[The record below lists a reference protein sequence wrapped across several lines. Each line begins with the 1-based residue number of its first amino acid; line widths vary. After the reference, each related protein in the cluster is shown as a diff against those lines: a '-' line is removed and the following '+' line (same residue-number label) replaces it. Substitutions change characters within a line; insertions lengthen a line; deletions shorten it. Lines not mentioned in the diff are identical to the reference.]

1 MTVRILVVEHR
12 SKGKI
17 NLTFEVNNK
26 NQEFHYQRQK
36 QYYEENRN
44 YKVLYEV

>member
-17 NLTFEVNNK
+17 SLVFEVNNR

-36 QYYEENRN
+36 QYYEVNKN